1 MFSFIYFFSSYII
14 VSYYIIYI
22 LYIYIYIY
30 IYFGQSHITLLIKLI
45 ESHNILNTY
54 KPSFH
59 PSSLPPSDDMGL
71 VFTHIDT
78 I

>member
-22 LYIYIYIY
+22 LYIYIY